1 LVEEYTVSQPKFFRA
16 DEDEEQ
22 GESPKPTPGDWFG
35 TSDQKFRAKTPAF
48 SFTNGL
54 DPHGTD
60 GWRDFFK
67 GSQPRD
73 PLWNPL
79 LSPDKKA
86 ETIKFRDKN
95 SDRESMIWVLEHAAE
110 IFEAGGHID
119 LAAECEALCE
129 LAYLED

>member
-1 LVEEYTVSQPKFFRA
+1 VSQPKFFRA
-16 DEDEEQ
+16 DDDEEE
-22 GESPKPTPGDWFG
+22 GERPKPAPGDWFG
-35 TSDQKFRAKTPAF
+35 TSDQKFRAKTPTF

-86 ETIKFRDKN
+86 ETIRFRDKN
-95 SDRESMIWVLEHAAE
+95 SDREEMIWVLEHAAE
-110 IFEAGGHID
+110 IFEAGGHTD
-119 LAAECEALCE
+119 LAAECETLCE